1 MLFQKTDIGQLD
13 LWANASKRAE
23 NDVEFWRAVVGVH
36 DKGRQDDKN
45 LFRVLEWGG
54 MEIV

>member
-1 MLFQKTDIGQLD
+1 MLFQKIDIGQLD

-23 NDVEFWRAVVGVH
+23 DDVEFWRAVVGVD